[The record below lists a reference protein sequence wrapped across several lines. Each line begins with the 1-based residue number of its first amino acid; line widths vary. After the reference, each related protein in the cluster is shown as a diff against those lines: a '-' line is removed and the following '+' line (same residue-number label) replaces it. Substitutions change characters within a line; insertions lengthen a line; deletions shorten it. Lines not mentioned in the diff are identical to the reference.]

1 MIIHYYFTM
10 TVMFVIYKGA
20 GVVALTLFDLR
31 RRGKVGR
38 LGLCGVNGKKVSVL
52 LFLISF
58 LGAKV

>member
-1 MIIHYYFTM
+1 
-10 TVMFVIYKGA
+10 MFVIYKGA

-52 LFLISF
+52 PFCHS
-58 LGAKV
+58 